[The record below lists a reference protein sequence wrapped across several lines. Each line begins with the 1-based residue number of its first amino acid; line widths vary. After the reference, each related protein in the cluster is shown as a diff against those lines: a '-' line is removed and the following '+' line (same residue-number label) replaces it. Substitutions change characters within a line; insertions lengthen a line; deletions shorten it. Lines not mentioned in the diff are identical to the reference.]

1 MHYGTTSYSYS
12 KLAGIKVTEYDVLPD
27 GMKVAIRD
35 EQNNIIYG
43 KRWCD
48 IIEENDNVEVLA
60 RYNEQFYK
68 DAPAVTRNKYGNG
81 EVYYFASVLNRDA
94 SIGFAK
100 TMAEEHGLDIVEN
113 LPKGVEITY
122 RYGEK
127 KWRFIFNN
135 TEKKQ
140 EVVIGKEKITLNPF
154 DMEIEVV

>member
-1 MHYGTTSYSYS
+1 M
-12 KLAGIKVTEYDVLPD
+12 AEYDALPD

-68 DAPAVTRNKYGNG
+68 DAPAVTRNKYGKG
-81 EVYYFASVLNRDA
+81 EVYYFASILNRDA